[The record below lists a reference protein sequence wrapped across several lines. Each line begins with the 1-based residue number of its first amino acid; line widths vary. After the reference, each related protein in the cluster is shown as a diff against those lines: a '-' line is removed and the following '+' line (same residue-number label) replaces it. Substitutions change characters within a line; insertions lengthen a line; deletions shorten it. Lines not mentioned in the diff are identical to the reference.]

1 MTKNHERTILI
12 TDPTGTVGNAV
23 IKLLAS
29 SSDQTNQIIR
39 VAVDTKNKVDKLKH
53 AHEIANIDYTRPETI
68 ADALN
73 NVDRLFL
80 RIPPSVEMVDISSSF
95 IKEAKKNGVKFIVK
109 LSTMGADLQPGYTSG
124 RLHRQVEKIIEESG
138 IPFAFLRPNSFMQS
152 FLTRSSQT
160 LKNQNAFYLPA
171 GDGKISFVDARD
183 VAAVVVEVLTKN
195 GSQHKNKVYDITGP
209 EALSHSQVAE
219 ILSKETGR
227 RISYVDISEE
237 DARNRMKKMGVED
250 WFIDNAMELYNIYRT
265 GHRSQTT
272 DVIEQLTEQKPTSFL
287 QFARDYAQNG
297 LGWPNQL
304 SMLTGWLK
312 FE

>member
-1 MTKNHERTILI
+1 MTKSYESTILL

-23 IKLLAS
+23 IKQLAA
-29 SSDQTNQIIR
+29 SDQTNQIIR
-39 VAVDTKNKVDKLKH
+39 AAVDTKNKADKIKH

-80 RIPPSVEMVDISSSF
+80 RIPPSVEMVDISSS
-95 IKEAKKNGVKFIVK
+95 IIEEAKKNGVKFIVK
-109 LSTMGADLQPGYTSG
+109 LSTMGADLDPGYTSG

-138 IPFAFLRPNSFMQS
+138 IPFAFLRPNSFMQN

-160 LKNQNAFYLPA
+160 IKNQNVFYLPA
-171 GDGKISFVDARD
+171 GDGKVSFVDARD
-183 VAAVVVEVLTKN
+183 VAAVVVEVLTNN
-195 GSQHKNKVYDITGP
+195 GSRHINKIYDITGP

-237 DARNRMKKMGVED
+237 DARNGMKKMGVGD
-250 WFIDNAMELYNIYRT
+250 WFIDNAMELYRIYRS
-265 GHRSQTT
+265 GYRSQVTT
-272 DVIEQLTEQKPTSFL
+272 VVEKLTEQKPTSFS

>member
-1 MTKNHERTILI
+1 MTKNYESTILL

-23 IKLLAS
+23 IKQLAA
-29 SSDQTNQIIR
+29 SDQTNQIIR
-39 VAVDTKNKVDKLKH
+39 AAVDTKNKADKIKH

-80 RIPPSVEMVDISSSF
+80 RIPPSVEMVDISSS
-95 IKEAKKNGVKFIVK
+95 IIEEAKKNGVKFIVK
-109 LSTMGADLQPGYTSG
+109 LSTMGADLDPGYTSG

-138 IPFAFLRPNSFMQS
+138 IPFAFLRPNSFMQN

-160 LKNQNAFYLPA
+160 IKNQNVFYLPA

-183 VAAVVVEVLTKN
+183 VAAVVVEVLTNN
-195 GSQHKNKVYDITGP
+195 GSRHINKIYDITGP

-237 DARNRMKKMGVED
+237 DARNGMKKMGVGD
-250 WFIDNAMELYNIYRT
+250 WFIDNAMELYRMYRS
-265 GHRSQTT
+265 GYRSQVTT
-272 DVIEQLTEQKPTSFL
+272 VVEKLTEQKPTSFS